1 MGCALKVKNLN
12 LNELY
17 RNASPKADVLGRT
30 KSCSGCDPDMPGHVD
45 PAVCPKC
52 RGTRREPTS
61 FVLVATELDESR
73 REAAVQS
80 KTRGRG
86 RGAQM
91 MDTEDADLYLEY

>member
-1 MGCALKVKNLN
+1 M
-12 LNELY
+12 
-17 RNASPKADVLGRT
+17 SF
-30 KSCSGCDPDMPGHVD
+30 
-45 PAVCPKC
+45 
-52 RGTRREPTS
+52 TS
-61 FVLVATELDESR
+61 AATELDESR

>member
-12 LNELY
+12 LDEL
-17 RNASPKADVLGRT
+17 SKSERT

-61 FVLVATELDESR
+61 FVLVATQLDESR